1 MKSFV
6 KVIAFDVFGTVFDLS
21 DRPRGEIASYA
32 QHLRTCRENNVW
44 LPWDYP
50 TAWRDLP
57 AFADAAAGIEQLREL
72 GHVVVTC
79 SNGPLPLLAALS
91 QRNGIEW
98 DGIIPLEAYRVY
110 KTDPAAYLA
119 VCDVWRVKPCDV
131 MMVTANKDFGDLE
144 VSAALGMHPQLIR
157 HPDSRVATI
166 TDLAEVMR

>member
-1 MKSFV
+1 MNSLV

-50 TAWRDLP
+50 TAWNELP
-57 AFADAAAGIEQLREL
+57 AHADASEGIHLLQAAGYRC
-72 GHVVVTC
+72 VTC
-79 SNGPLPLLAALS
+79 SNGPLPLLDRIS
-91 QRNGIEW
+91 QRNDIQW
-98 DGIIPLEAYRVY
+98 DGIVPLEAFRVY

-119 VCDVWRVKPCDV
+119 VCDVWHVKPSGV

-144 VSAALGMHPQLIR
+144 VAAALGMHPQLIR
-157 HPDSRVATI
+157 HPDSRIATI
-166 TDLAEVMR
+166 TDLAEVLS